1 VRRPTSILALPVAL
15 WALSCTPLADVPPAP
30 AIPAPHESE
39 TDDPGKSPTGDRH
52 ALALT
57 VIDCVMAP
65 VVYDTPPW
73 ARSDEE
79 IASFGP
85 AAASCMSAAR
95 VVHVGS
101 ARLYRLDRDA
111 LLDLRH
117 AIRRSPAGAPP
128 TREAIDALSL
138 FDQSVGAVMEGR
150 RARTALVRETP
161 NPSPDAIEKIRS
173 REMLVKLDDFGR
185 KSGGTMGAEAR
196 AIAMIVATSSF
207 LRVARVHRPVRPYVA
222 EPLFAMMFGSEFRPE
237 SSDELSGS
245 WTDYIAAA
253 ARNLPGRSGGA
264 IGGGP
269 IEGERRDLV
278 TLTNAVALEMSRVQ
292 VELAPGPLRVAA
304 GRTIRELKTLDVE
317 SALSER

>member
-1 VRRPTSILALPVAL
+1 VRKTTLILALPVAL

-30 AIPAPHESE
+30 AIPTPDESV
-39 TDDPGKSPTGDRH
+39 TDGH

-57 VIDCVMAP
+57 AIDCVMAP

-73 ARSDEE
+73 ATSDEE
-79 IASFGP
+79 VASFGP
-85 AAASCMSAAR
+85 EAASCTSTAR

-128 TREAIDALSL
+128 TREAVDALSL
-138 FDQSVGAVMEGR
+138 FDHGVGAVMEGR
-150 RARTALVRETP
+150 RARTALVRETL
-161 NPSPDAIEKIRS
+161 NPSPEVIEKIRS

-185 KSGGTMGAEAR
+185 EKGGTTGVEAR
-196 AIAMIVATSSF
+196 AIAMLVATKSF
-207 LRVARVHRPVRPYVA
+207 LQVARVHRPVRPYVA
-222 EPLFAMMFGSEFRPE
+222 EPLFAMMFGSEFLPQ
-237 SSDELSGS
+237 SSYGAPGS

-253 ARNLPGRSGGA
+253 ARTLPERSASA

-269 IEGERRDLV
+269 IESERRNLV
-278 TLTNAVALEMSRVQ
+278 TVTNAVAREMSRVE
-292 VELAPGPLRVAA
+292 VELAPGPLRAA
-304 GRTIRELKTLDVE
+304 VGRTVRELGTLDVE